1 MTDWE
6 TCISTASQHNSTAV
20 AANICRSA
28 SWLRLWDMALD
39 YGPRGTAALEMVN
52 ITVKKVVLLL
62 MSIVAVGEHKLFLEE
77 KHKLL
82 FGSEDHWQLFGLL
95 SLYCNYLAPDLL
107 HQLIEELA
115 LEESSFDATSEEMT
129 DYKKDMKN

>member
-1 MTDWE
+1 MKTIQ
-6 TCISTASQHNSTAV
+6 C
-20 AANICRSA
+20 
-28 SWLRLWDMALD
+28 
-39 YGPRGTAALEMVN
+39 LEAIN

-62 MSIVAVGEHKLFLEE
+62 MSIVAVGEHKVFLEE

-107 HQLIEELA
+107 DQLIEELA
-115 LEESSFDATSEEMT
+115 LEESSFDATI
-129 DYKKDMKN
+129 